1 MSSIELILGTLYVA
15 GTIRA
20 TLTTVKEVKKFSKWI
35 KKKQLEKRRK
45 QEEWNLIE
53 VCDDEFVIVD
63 NNNECDA
70 NYYYLL
76 TRLKLLFKI

>member
-63 NNNECDA
+63 NNNECDT